1 MHRLRPLLPVLL
13 VVLATAA
20 LAWWIRKGLVEPD
33 VIGSWCSASGAPAWC
48 EVRRLVIEGFVRN
61 VYGYVSVLAALLALW
76 RRVEALAWLAL
87 VSGLVGC
94 VLYRFEPAGAGLLA
108 AVLILGRLRS
118 VVSEQ
123 AQR

>member
-13 VVLATAA
+13 VVLVTAA
-20 LAWWIRKGLVEPD
+20 LAWWVRKGLVEPD
-33 VIGSWCSASGAPAWC
+33 AIGSLCSASGAPAWC

>member
-1 MHRLRPLLPVLL
+1 MHRLRPSLPVLL

-20 LAWWIRKGLVEPD
+20 LAWWVRKGLVEPD
-33 VIGSWCSASGAPAWC
+33 VIGSLCRASGGPDWC
-48 EVRRLVIEGFVRN
+48 EVRRLVIQGFVHN
-61 VYGYVSVLAALLALW
+61 VYGWLSVLAALFAFW
-76 RRVEALAWLAL
+76 RRVESLAWLGL

>member
-1 MHRLRPLLPVLL
+1 MRRLHPLLPVLL

-20 LAWWIRKGLVEPD
+20 LAWWVRKGLVEPD
-33 VIGSWCSASGAPAWC
+33 AIGSLCSASGAPVWC

-61 VYGYVSVLAALLALW
+61 VYGYVSVLAALFAFW

>member
-33 VIGSWCSASGAPAWC
+33 VIGSLCSASGAPAWC

>member
-20 LAWWIRKGLVEPD
+20 LAWWVRKGLVEPD
-33 VIGSWCSASGAPAWC
+33 AIGSLCSASGAPAWC

>member
-1 MHRLRPLLPVLL
+1 MRRLRPLLPVLL

-20 LAWWIRKGLVEPD
+20 LAWWVRKGLVEPD
-33 VIGSWCSASGAPAWC
+33 AIGSLCSASGAPAWC